1 MISNCF
7 QVAFEKKSFKA
18 FILIYSPKHN
28 SSKIIIHKMFI
39 AKVSKN
45 VCIFVLIRYPHWPS
59 PHDYKLNYTKPV
71 TMIK

>member
-28 SSKIIIHKMFI
+28 SSFFFLL
-39 AKVSKN
+39 AFLAYATSVDVS
-45 VCIFVLIRYPHWPS
+45 S
-59 PHDYKLNYTKPV
+59 G
-71 TMIK
+71 